1 MNDTMICGI
10 DEAGR
15 GPLIGPMVVAAVA
28 VNDDSLLRHLNV
40 KDSKKLKPSKR
51 SELADA
57 IRKIAR
63 IETIVIDV
71 DEIDRAV
78 EIHCL
83 NELEAEKFS
92 ELINRLRPQ
101 RAYIDAADAV
111 LERFRM
117 MISKRLMCST
127 ELICEHKADATY
139 SVVSAASIIAKT
151 MRDALMKRIEAELNR
166 PIGSGYPS
174 DPVTK
179 AFLDEWISTKGE
191 LPPYTRRSWTPAKK
205 AFAVI
210 KNSKIDEWMDKDD
223 IEGTVE

>member
-1 MNDTMICGI
+1 MNDVMICGI

-15 GPLIGPMVVAAVA
+15 GPIIGPMVVAAVA
-28 VNDDSLLRHLNV
+28 VSDDSLLRYLNV

-83 NELEAEKFS
+83 NELETEKFS

-101 RAYIDAADAV
+101 RAYVDAADTD
-111 LERFRM
+111 LERFGK
-117 MISKRLMCST
+117 MISKRLVCST
-127 ELICEHKADATY
+127 ELICEHKADETY
-139 SVVSAASIIAKT
+139 SIVSAASIIAKT
-151 MRDALMKRIEAELNR
+151 MRDDMMKNIERELNR

-174 DPVTK
+174 DPTTR
-179 AFLDEWISTKGE
+179 AFLDEWVITKGE

-205 AFAVI
+205 AFATV
-210 KNSKIDEWMDKDD
+210 KNSKIDEWMDKND